1 MSRDLVRSVRKTIR
15 REQLLP
21 CGATVVAGFSGGPD
35 SSALLCVLLE
45 LADDLEI
52 RVVAAHLDHALR
64 EGSAADADF
73 AAEQA
78 RSLGVPFVGER
89 VDWPARGGF
98 PLANV
103 ESSARAAR
111 YEFLRS
117 VAAEREAVVAVGH
130 HADDRVETF
139 LALLLR
145 GAGPR
150 GLSRPRYRREDGIVR
165 PLLDCTRADILRY
178 LANRG
183 VTYRHDPTNEDG
195 SNLRAR
201 LRRDVVP
208 VLRRENP
215 ELARV
220 VGRTA
225 SLLAGVEEVLE
236 EQALAAS
243 KGLVR
248 AERPGELV
256 LDGRAGRPYHRLVLS
271 TILRN
276 AVRGLSPAAEVPF
289 EPVDRLVRAWKA
301 GRRAVVDLPGGVRVS
316 VEEDWVVVAGRPVA
330 PFLPEREIP
339 VPGSLPLDGFE
350 AHLRVDE
357 LAPPSPDA
365 AGLAGDA
372 VAWLD
377 ADEVRPPLRLRGRHP
392 GDRYRP
398 LGLSGTAKVQDLM
411 VNRKIPRR
419 LRDAVPLVVDDRG
432 ILWIP
437 GFRVDAR
444 MRITDT
450 TSKALRLT
458 VSGRLPWLAEARE
471 A

>member
-1 MSRDLVRSVRKTIR
+1 MTRDFTRAVRRTIR

-21 CGATVVAGFSGGPD
+21 RGATVVVGFSGGPD
-35 SSALLCVLLE
+35 SSALLCVLCELAGELE
-45 LADDLEI
+45 L

-64 EGSAADADF
+64 HDSAIDADF
-73 AAEQA
+73 VAQQAEL
-78 RSLGVPFVGER
+78 RGVPLVRER
-89 VDWPARGGF
+89 VDWSVRGGF

-103 ESSARAAR
+103 EARARAAR
-111 YEFLRS
+111 YDFLGR
-117 VAAEREAVVAVGH
+117 VAVEQHAIVAVGH

-139 LALLLR
+139 LAQLLR

-150 GLSRPRYRREDGIVR
+150 GLSSPRYRREDGVVR
-165 PLLDCTRADILRY
+165 PLLDTTRAEILEY
-178 LANRG
+178 LERRDVA
-183 VTYRHDPTNEDG
+183 YRQDPSNEDG

-201 LRRDVVP
+201 LRHDVVP
-208 VLRRENP
+208 ALRRESP
-215 ELARV
+215 ELARI

-225 SLLAGVEEVLE
+225 NLLAGVEEVLE
-236 EQALAAS
+236 ERAREATLALRRVE
-243 KGLVR
+243 G
-248 AERPGELV
+248 PGELV
-256 LDGRAGRPYHRLVLS
+256 LDGRAGRAYHRLVLS

-276 AVRGLSPAAEVPF
+276 AIRGLSPAAEVAF
-289 EPVDRLVRAWKA
+289 EPLDRLVRAWKA
-301 GRRAVVDLPGGVRVS
+301 GTRAVVELPGGVRVS
-316 VEEDWVVVAGRPVA
+316 VGEERVVVAGWPA
-330 PFLPEREIP
+330 STFLPEREVP
-339 VPGSLPLDGFE
+339 VPGSLSLDGFE
-350 AHLRVDE
+350 AFLQVDE
-357 LAPPSPDA
+357 LSPPPPDA
-365 AGLAGDA
+365 AETSGTA

-377 ADEVRPPLRLRGRHP
+377 ANELRPPLRLRGRRP

-419 LRDAVPLVVDDRG
+419 LRDTVPLVVDDRG

-458 VSGRLPWLAEARE
+458 VSGRLPWLAEARD